1 VWVSPPDV
9 RGSGMIQWTNA
20 EGIQGRLQQ
29 NPFFST
35 SEDLSHVFLLPIQ
48 KISEQPCSNGESI
61 RHTVLWEGLQTE
73 DLVDKFSI
81 VFLMVKERISFN
93 SFPNMCRG
101 ATLLDVE
108 TLQNTSPGK
117 WTARVELPR

>member
-1 VWVSPPDV
+1 
-9 RGSGMIQWTNA
+9 MIQWTNA

-93 SFPNMCRG
+93 SFPNMSRG
-101 ATLLDVE
+101 VSWTK
-108 TLQNTSPGK
+108 NTEGVIDSTQVQYCVVGGCGEECGK
-117 WTARVELPR
+117 EGEYY